1 MAPKRSTKAGT
12 KAETVTRSR
21 PVKREIDFIQ
31 LKKDLWYHYESINL
45 KIRNT
50 KPLEG
55 EDTVDN
61 QHQRDEDKENRD
73 LEQLLER
80 FIEPY
85 KNIYDYDYDV
95 DIAKEVF
102 KKNLKVDDED
112 EYTALIWAIKLSSK
126 DNIRYLH

>member
-1 MAPKRSTKAGT
+1 MAPKRSTKVGA
-12 KAETVTRSR
+12 KAEAVTRSLST
-21 PVKREIDFIQ
+21 KQKIDLRD

-61 QHQRDEDKENRD
+61 QHQRGTADEDKEHGD
-73 LEQLLER
+73 LKQLLER
-80 FIEPY
+80 Y